1 MKKSVYASFLM
12 LGIMNI
18 GPALAADP
26 IKAQKQSPAAQSVQ
40 SKVDKNVAEQA
51 SEERKKILADAVEAI
66 VSTEKALVAL
76 DANKKDE
83 ALSLLEKVTG
93 KLDLIMARDPDLAL
107 APVDIDEVVIDV
119 YTDVDSIKAMVKE
132 AKKALDKGRLQEARN
147 LIKGLASEIVISTT
161 SIPLA
166 TYPDTIKTV
175 APLIDQG
182 KIEEAKQVL
191 HDLLNTLV
199 VTEHVIPLP
208 LLRANLLITEAE
220 LLAENKKRTDKENK
234 TLAELLKAVRHQLE
248 LAEVLG
254 YGDEDAFEPMYDQI
268 KAIEKKIAGGK
279 GGKGWFDQL
288 KQQFSTIFKK

>member
-26 IKAQKQSPAAQSVQ
+26 IKAQKQSSAAQSVQ
-40 SKVDKNVAEQA
+40 SKVDRDVAAQA
-51 SEERKKILADAVEAI
+51 SEERKKILADAVDAVANTEGALLALEA
-66 VSTEKALVAL
+66 
-76 DANKKDE
+76 KKKNE
-83 ALSLLEKVTG
+83 ALSLLEKATG

-107 APVDIDEVVIDV
+107 APVDINETVIDV

-132 AKKALDKGRLQEARN
+132 ARKALDNNRLQEARN
-147 LIKGLASEIVISTT
+147 LIKGLASEIVIATT
-161 SIPLA
+161 SIPLE

-182 KIEEAKQVL
+182 KIKEAKQVL

-208 LLRANLLITEAE
+208 LLRADLLVTEAE
-220 LLAENKKRTDKENK
+220 ALAKKKKRTKDENK
-234 TLAELLKAVRHQLE
+234 ALADALKEVRHQLQ
-248 LAEVLG
+248 LAEALG
-254 YGDEDAFEPMYDQI
+254 YGDKSAFGPVYDQI
-268 KAIEKKIAGGK
+268 KALEEKVAGGK
-279 GGKGWFDQL
+279 SGEGWFDKL
-288 KQQFSTIFKK
+288 KQDVSSIFK